1 MKKLFYLLLTLLI
14 LSASCKKEEPEPEPE
29 PVVTN
34 DVPALARDTLYY
46 IMKQWYYWYDL
57 MPSVTKE
64 NYADPYLLLEAMRY
78 REIDRWSFVAD
89 YDEFMAEMQG
99 TFVGHGFRIG
109 LDKSLN
115 ARIAMI
121 YNNSPLYTEGVR
133 RGWVVKQINGYD
145 IASILLANDSEAYLQ
160 AIGPSDAG
168 VTNTFLFQRPDETE
182 VTITSTKQS
191 FTINSVILYDTLHLS
206 SGITGHL
213 TFESFIEPSE
223 DELETAFAFF
233 KANNVQDL
241 ILDLRYNPGGFLYI
255 AQQLASYIA
264 GNSKTGETFAG
275 LTYNDK
281 NQDYN
286 IDYPFKISSYPLT
299 LSRLVV
305 ITTRLTASAS
315 EAVMNGLKPHL
326 NLVSIGD
333 TTTGKPMGMNGWTC
347 AGTYFF
353 WPVTFKIVNS
363 INEGEYY
370 DGIAPSK
377 ICNDDITHDF
387 DDRNEECLKEAIYWL
402 ESGSFQSKGSE
413 EFSRS
418 ANFSEKPSWVNN
430 TFVIK
435 R

>member
-1 MKKLFYLLLTLLI
+1 MKKLFYLLLALLI
-14 LSASCKKEEPEPEPE
+14 ISASCKKEEPEP
-29 PVVTN
+29 VVT
-34 DVPALARDTLYY
+34 DDLPALSRDTLYY
-46 IMKQWYYWYDL
+46 IMKHWYYWYDL

-64 NYADPYLLLEAMRY
+64 NYADPYTLLEALRY
-78 REIDRWSFVAD
+78 KEIDKWSFVAD
-89 YDEFMAEMQG
+89 YNEFMAEMDG
-99 TFVGHGFRIG
+99 IFVGHGFRIG

-121 YNNSPLYTEGVR
+121 YNNSPLYDEGVR
-133 RGWVVKQINGYD
+133 RGWIVKQINGYD
-145 IASILLANDSEAYLQ
+145 IASILLANDSEAYLE

-168 VTNTFLFQRPDETE
+168 VTNNFLFQRPDGTE
-182 VTITSTKQS
+182 VSISSTKQS

-213 TFESFIEPSE
+213 VFESFIKPSE
-223 DELETAFAFF
+223 NELDTAFAFF
-233 KANNVQDL
+233 KDNNVQDL
-241 ILDLRYNPGGFLYI
+241 ILDLRYNSGGYLYI

-264 GNSKTGETFAG
+264 GNSNTGVIFAS
-275 LTYNDK
+275 LNYNDK

-286 IDYPFKISSYPLT
+286 VDYPFKTSSYPLS
-299 LSRLVV
+299 LPRLVV
-305 ITTRLTASAS
+305 ISTRLTASAS

-333 TTTGKPMGMNGWTC
+333 TTTGKPMGMNGWPC
-347 AGTYFF
+347 ADTYFF

-363 INEGEYY
+363 IDEGEYY

-377 ICNDDITHDF
+377 ICTDDITHDF

-402 ESGSFQSKGSE
+402 ETGFFQAKGSE

-435 R
+435 K